1 MRLRLGVALAS
12 ALALAAP
19 GRLLAGAFSGR
30 VVAPDGGP
38 VAGAVVSW
46 YAARTPNEARA
57 DATAGTSPKPLG
69 QTRTDA
75 GGRFE
80 ASVDPAGPFVRFRV
94 EPAGLPGAALDG
106 PYDPAETT
114 RLPDVALPAAA
125 LLSGLVSGS
134 DGKPI
139 AGARVIARDAAGADR
154 DDVEFFAEATT
165 GADGAFRLP
174 NAPASARRLSVRAAG
189 WMPATRT
196 WRDAPDALRVTLE
209 HGGVVTGTVADVGGH
224 AIPGALVR
232 AGDVAAVSDAQGTYR
247 LEGVSAG
254 LQSVEAGTAKNL
266 VARRGGVRVAAGTPA
281 SADLVLQ
288 PGGSIAGTVVD
299 AVTRRPISGARL
311 AVGPPHVAFAPP
323 LDPSAYARADARGRF
338 TATGL
343 LPGDYEVRAEKTG
356 YLPAALP
363 RVAVKSAGAAPAPL
377 ALTPAASI
385 TGRVVDA
392 QGKPVPGAA
401 VTLEASRGGRGR
413 LAAFAAGPR
422 GARPG
427 TTARTGPDGSFR
439 LDGLAAITSGVPLV
453 ATHAGYAP
461 AERPGVTLKAG
472 QALANVVLVLP
483 AGLSVK
489 GRVVDG
495 TAQPVSGAE
504 IRVAPSQGQGRGG
517 GRFFRPPG
525 GAPSAPNAV
534 TAADGTFTVA
544 GLAPGAYDVTASH
557 DGFSPKTSPALPAPT
572 KLPTGWPPIVLARG
586 AAVAGVVHDD
596 QGAPIAGAS
605 VSALGEGLE
614 PRQTNTDGNGTFRLD
629 DLVKGRPLMLAANAP
644 GYGFASRSVTAPA
657 EGITVVLGKSG
668 TIRGRVVDATT
679 GAPVTAFSVGASPA
693 ARGRRGP
700 GAFGGAPSQ
709 AQYSEDGTFEVTVAP
724 GSWNVRA
731 AADGYRPA
739 DVSNLDVDAGQTKE
753 GVEIALKRGG
763 GLTGHVTD
771 LRGNPV
777 SGASIACCDAA
788 SARPGAAFGGDGS
801 GPTATSDGDGHFALD
816 GLPDGHATL
825 TVTHPDYVTT
835 SRDVDPASTGDVV
848 IQVSSGAEISG
859 TVVSSDAGQAVPGA
873 SVRLDPEGDSGTAV
887 GASQTAQADG
897 GGGFRFDHLTAGRY
911 RLTAQTKTASSTPQ
925 DLVVADSQPMD
936 GVRVAVST
944 GVEVDGTVTGLPAGQ
959 LGGVNISA
967 TATGF
972 NGSAVTADDGT
983 FTLTS
988 VPEGVLRVT
997 ASTSMPSVRTVAQT
1011 IETSADQS
1019 PMSVQLAF
1027 QGVSRLS
1034 GQVTRGGQ
1042 AVTQFSIT
1050 AAPDP
1055 PDGTGRRY
1063 TAMSDGSGHYD
1074 IENMTDGNYDVTVI
1088 GTDNPYRTT
1097 IAVSGDTNG
1106 DIVMPAATISGV
1118 VTDSA
1123 SGAPLDGA
1131 TVQAQTGV
1139 EATSQ
1144 AIKRATTDST
1154 GAYSLSGLDPGDYQV
1169 SARKDGYQLK
1179 TQPLTLGGDPAT
1191 LDLALDPGAGLSI
1204 LAGDGLTGMPLGGI
1218 VAIAFGAG
1226 GTIAFQGS
1234 VALDATGAGQVPS
1247 LPPGQYAV
1255 YFFSSGYAGRA
1266 MPSVTVPSAP
1276 VRVTLTPGGSVQAR
1290 ASAATAGR
1298 IVDATGNPVLLAPNR
1313 LDGSVTVA
1321 PPVSVWQHIAP
1332 GSYSFVA
1339 PSGTSTTAYPFT
1351 VVEGQVTTLALP

>member
-1 MRLRLGVALAS
+1 MRSRLGVAVAS

-19 GRLLAGAFSGR
+19 GPLLAGTLSGR

-38 VAGAVVSW
+38 VAGAPVSW
-46 YAARTPNEARA
+46 YAARTPDEVRA
-57 DATAGTSPKPLG
+57 DATAGASPKPIG
-69 QTRTDA
+69 RTRTDA
-75 GGRFE
+75 EGRFE
-80 ASVDPAGPFVRFRV
+80 ALVDPAGPSVRFRI
-94 EPAGLPGAALDG
+94 EPAGLPWAALDG
-106 PYDPAETT
+106 PYDPSETT

-125 LLSGLVSGS
+125 PLSGLVAGS
-134 DGKPI
+134 DGKAI
-139 AGARVIARDAAGADR
+139 AGARVVVRDAPGAGR
-154 DDVEFFAEATT
+154 DDIDVFAEATT
-165 GADGAFRLP
+165 GADGAFRVA
-174 NAPASARRLSVRAAG
+174 NAPASARLLWVRAAG
-189 WMPATRT
+189 WAPAMRL
-196 WRDAPDALRVTLE
+196 WREAPDTIRVTLE
-209 HGGVVTGTVADVGGH
+209 RGGVITGTVVDAGGR

-232 AGDVAAVSDAQGTYR
+232 AADVAAVTDAQGTYR

-254 LQSVEAGTAKNL
+254 LQSVEASAAKNL
-266 VARRGGVRVAAGTPA
+266 VARRGGVRVAAGAPA

-288 PGGSIAGTVVD
+288 PGASISGSVVD
-299 AVTRRPISGARL
+299 AVTRRPIAGARI
-311 AVGPPHVAFAPP
+311 AVGPPHVSFSPS
-323 LDPSAYARADARGRF
+323 LDPSAYARADARGHF
-338 TATGL
+338 TASGL

-356 YLPAALP
+356 YLPASLP
-363 RVAVKSAGAAPAPL
+363 RVAARSTAAAPASL

-385 TGRVVDA
+385 AGRVVDA

-401 VTLEASRGGRGR
+401 VTLEPSRGGRGR
-413 LAAFAAGPR
+413 FAAFAAGSRGPR
-422 GARPG
+422 AGM
-427 TTARTGPDGSFR
+427 TARTGPDGSFR
-439 LDGLAAITSGVPLV
+439 LDGLPAITSGAPLV

-461 AERPGVTLKAG
+461 AERPGVTLKPG
-472 QALANVVLVLP
+472 QTLANVVLVLP

-489 GRVVDG
+489 GRVVD
-495 TAQPVSGAE
+495 AASQPVSGAE
-504 IRVAPSQGQGRGG
+504 IRVAPSQGQGRGP
-517 GRFFRPPG
+517 GRFLRPPA
-525 GAPSAPNAV
+525 APSTPNAV
-534 TAADGTFTVA
+534 SAADGTFTVA
-544 GLAPGAYDVTASH
+544 GLAAGAYDVTASH
-557 DGFSPKTSPALPAPT
+557 DGFSPRTAAALPAPA

-586 AAVAGVVHDD
+586 AAITGVVHDD
-596 QGAPIAGAS
+596 QGAPIPGAS
-605 VSALGEGLE
+605 VSALGEGLD
-614 PRQTNTDGNGTFRLD
+614 PRQTNTDGSGAFRLD

-644 GYGFASRSVTAPA
+644 GYGFTSRSVTAPA
-657 EGITVVLGKSG
+657 EGITVVLGKTG
-668 TIRGRVVDATT
+668 TIRGRVVDAAT
-679 GAPVTAFSVGASPA
+679 GAPVTTFSVGASPA

-700 GAFGGAPSQ
+700 GVFGGAPSQ

-724 GSWNVRA
+724 GTWNVRA

-739 DVSNLDVDAGQTKE
+739 DIANLDVDAGQTKE

-771 LRGNPV
+771 TRGNPV

-835 SRDVDPASTGDVV
+835 SRDVDPAATADVV

-873 SVRLDPEGDSGTAV
+873 SVTLNPEGDSGTAV
-887 GASQTAQADG
+887 GASQTAQSDG

-925 DLVVADSQPMD
+925 DLVVADGQPMD
-936 GVRVAVST
+936 GVRVAVAT
-944 GVEVDGTVTGLPAGQ
+944 GVEVDGAVTGLPAGQ

-967 TATGF
+967 SATGF

-997 ASTSMPSVRTVAQT
+997 ASTSMPSVRTVAKT

-1019 PMSVQLAF
+1019 PMSVELAF
-1027 QGVSRLS
+1027 QGASRLS

-1042 AVTQFSIT
+1042 PLSQFSIT
-1050 AAPDP
+1050 AVPNP
-1055 PDGTGRRY
+1055 PDGSGRRY
-1063 TAMSDGSGHYD
+1063 TAMSDGSGRYD
-1074 IENMTDGNYDVTVI
+1074 IENMTDGSYDVTVI

-1106 DIVMPAATISGV
+1106 DIAMPAATISGI

-1123 SGAPLDGA
+1123 SGAPLEGA
-1131 TVQAQTGV
+1131 TVQAQTGA

-1179 TQPLTLGGDPAT
+1179 TQALTLGGDPAT

-1218 VAIAFGAG
+1218 IAIAFGAG

-1234 VALDATGAGQVPS
+1234 VALDATGAGQIPS

-1298 IVDATGNPVLLAPNR
+1298 IVDASGNPVLLSPNR

-1321 PPVSVWQHIAP
+1321 PPVSVWQHLAP
-1332 GSYSFVA
+1332 GSYSFLV
-1339 PSGTSTTAYPFT
+1339 PSGTSDTAYPFT
-1351 VVEGQVTTLALP
+1351 VVEGQSTTLALP